1 MEHPPIFQFGKPST
15 KTTNWAPKALMCPI
29 LWAPDPL
36 AGSEPSATST
46 GTMSEPEAEP
56 RAEAL
61 EAALT
66 GDFLGASLPAGP
78 KYICTLW

>member
-46 GTMSEPEAEP
+46 GTMSLE
-56 RAEAL
+56 AEAL

-66 GDFLGASLPAGP
+66 GDFLGASLPAPVPNISVPSG
-78 KYICTLW
+78 KLT